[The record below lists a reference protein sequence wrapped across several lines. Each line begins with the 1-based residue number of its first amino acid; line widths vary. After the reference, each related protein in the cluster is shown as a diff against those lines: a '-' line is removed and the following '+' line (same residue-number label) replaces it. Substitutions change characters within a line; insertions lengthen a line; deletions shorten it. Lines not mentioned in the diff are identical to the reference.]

1 MNKEIKIN
9 PELFSTKKNKTIKK
23 PVGSNLKKELLK
35 TLASKESNVLNDL
48 EQLTSEKPP
57 EKDIPTTAEVLV
69 ETNIPKPDTEYGCLK
84 NGTKPT
90 FRQLKNKPKTIKQY
104 ASFGKHKDTVRV
116 LIKDK
121 EMYAKIEKDKKKID
135 KHNMTD
141 IRNYLRTRK
150 LYKIGST
157 APDDV
162 LREIYKN
169 AYLTGNVENNS
180 SETLVHNYLNEQV

>member
-35 TLASKESNVLNDL
+35 TLASKESDVLKDL
-48 EQLTSEKPP
+48 EQLTSPEIKVEPDPKP
-57 EKDIPTTAEVLV
+57 ELV
-69 ETNIPKPDTEYGCLK
+69 ETSIPKPDTEYGCLK

-157 APDDV
+157 APDEV

-180 SETLVHNYLNEQV
+180 SETLVHNYLNEPV